1 MSTPYGI
8 FPSVPK
14 LGVPKPL
21 SMAQINALSIKGEIN
36 QDNKLKQTLNDLRI
50 KEDQK
55 EQKRL
60 MEQDKS
66 LMAEFNKIEKSSTP
80 SELKAARKAANSELK
95 EFESSNKCLPGE
107 GCSIMGG
114 RKSKKS
120 KRSKRSKKGKKGKKG
135 KKRKTI
141 RRRR

>member
-1 MSTPYGI
+1 MSTPYGK

-21 SMAQINALSIKGEIN
+21 FMAQVNAQSIKREIN
-36 QDNKLKQTLNDLRI
+36 QDNNLKKTLNDLRI
-50 KEDQK
+50 SEEQK
-55 EQKRL
+55 EEKRL
-60 MEQDKS
+60 MEQDKF
-66 LMAEFNKIEKSSTP
+66 LMAELNKLEKSSTP
-80 SELKAARKAANSELK
+80 TQLEAARKAANSELK

-114 RKSKKS
+114 RKRRKSKSKSKK
-120 KRSKRSKKGKKGKKG
+120 SKKGKKS
-135 KKRKTI
+135 KKRKTT